1 MTAYLDW
8 LRPFCL
14 SLPHATE
21 DVQWEHD
28 LLFRIAGKM
37 FCVANLEPAVSRTK
51 IAFKCTPETFAEL
64 VEIEGIIPAPY
75 MARNHW
81 VAIQEMNALRRS
93 AIEDLIRHSYQ
104 LVRDKLPKKQ
114 QAALEAPSPTAKGR
128 KAKPSKPGRPVKR
141 KK

>member
-1 MTAYLDW
+1 MPAYLDW
-8 LRPFCL
+8 VRAFCL

-37 FCVANLEPAVSRTK
+37 FCVANMEPQLVRTK
-51 IAFKCTPETFAEL
+51 IAFKCTPEKFAEL

-81 VAIQEMNALRRS
+81 VAIIEMNALRRP
-93 AIEDLIRHSYQ
+93 ELEQLMRQSYD
-104 LVRDKLPKKQ
+104 LVRQKLPKKVQ
-114 QAALEAPSPTAKGR
+114 LALENPPPPSAG
-128 KAKPSKPGRPVKR
+128 KAKSRRAVKR
-141 KK
+141 RK

>member
-1 MTAYLDW
+1 MPAYLDW
-8 LRPFCL
+8 VRAFCL

-37 FCVANLEPAVSRTK
+37 FCVANMEPQLVPTK
-51 IAFKCTPETFAEL
+51 IAFKCTPEKFAEL

-81 VAIQEMNALRRS
+81 VAIIEMNALRRP
-93 AIEDLIRHSYQ
+93 ELEQLMRQSYE
-104 LVRDKLPKKQ
+104 LVRQKLPKKVQ
-114 QAALEAPSPTAKGR
+114 LSLENPPPASAG
-128 KAKPSKPGRPVKR
+128 KAKSKRAAKR
-141 KK
+141 RK